1 MNMNQGVTPN
11 MEREIDLRQLF
22 WAICWRWR
30 MVLCWMIVMAL
41 VAGAAQYGRGIIY
54 LHKSAEEIATA
65 KATYDTLA
73 ANNIQERNDIL
84 RRLRDI
90 STEMREQQDYLNN
103 SIYMSIDPYNLAIAQ
118 QTYYVKT
125 DYQIMPGMTYQ
136 DRDYTE
142 TIVNAYVRFLT
153 SKNNLQSIAEKC
165 NIELRY
171 IDEIVGAWSNGQGM
185 FTVRVISNDLADA
198 ESLFRLLDA
207 SIAAEEKQIEA
218 TIATHQL
225 VKFSY
230 SAYTEVNE
238 DLADSQTQKKDAL
251 TNLRTQY
258 ADQTARY
265 EALKEEYDNLQAPVS
280 NMDGALKS
288 SIKIAIVGAILGAV
302 IACVIVC
309 MQVAVSD
316 RVYSADSLTQR
327 MHLRILGAVPTD
339 PAKISAMGKL
349 DRKLRGR
356 AGLSTAT
363 DAAGVYAAAASYLA
377 GAYPEANTVLVA
389 GGAEDAYIQTACE
402 AFQANLPEKK
412 FLPGGNV
419 LSDADTIRK
428 VGQCDLTVLVEHT
441 GTSSYSSVIREAETI
456 QNLKGTIAGALVMED
471 CASTSKAKTAAAR
484 HAK

>member
-1 MNMNQGVTPN
+1 MNMNQEVTPN

-22 WAICWRWR
+22 WAICRRWR
-30 MVLCWMIVMAL
+30 MILCWMIAMALFAGAARTVMTIISLRENPEEAATAQATYDAL
-41 VAGAAQYGRGIIY
+41 VA
-54 LHKSAEEIATA
+54 
-65 KATYDTLA
+65 
-73 ANNIQERNDIL
+73 NNLQERSDIL

-90 STEMREQQDYLNN
+90 STEIREQQDYLDN
-103 SIYMSIDPYNLAIAQ
+103 SIYMSVDPYNVAVAK

-125 DYQIMPGMTYQ
+125 DYQIQPGMTYQ
-136 DRDYTE
+136 NPDYTDV
-142 TIVNAYVRFLT
+142 IVTGYIQLLE
-153 SKNNLQSIAEKC
+153 SESNLQAVADKC
-165 NIELRY
+165 GMELRY
-171 IDEIVGAWSNGQGM
+171 LDEIVAVWSNDKGM
-185 FTVRVISNDLADA
+185 FTMRVMSDDMA
-198 ESLFRLLDA
+198 EAEKILGLLDDG
-207 SIAAEEKQIEA
+207 IAADKKQIEA
-218 TIATHQL
+218 TIDVHQIE
-225 VKFSY
+225 KFSY
-230 SAYTEVNE
+230 NTYTEINMN
-238 DLADSQTQKKDAL
+238 LADAQTQKKD
-251 TNLRTQY
+251 TMTSLRTQY

-265 EALKEEYDNLQAPVS
+265 ETLKEEYKTLEAPVS
-280 NMDGALKS
+280 DSNS
-288 SIKIAIVGAILGAV
+288 VIKDAIKMAIVGAILGAV

-327 MHLRILGAVPTD
+327 MHLRILGAVPTE

-363 DAAGVYAAAASYLA
+363 DAASVYAVAASYLA

-441 GTSSYSSVIREAETI
+441 GTSSYSGVIREAETI